1 MNCQI
6 MSVYTKQEII
16 IKGEGFQYMF
26 IRISNLKSEMILA
39 LTENQSFNIE
49 SIDVDLLYEKKRNTL
64 FNVFYGPPTK

>member
-1 MNCQI
+1 MNCRI

-26 IRISNLKSEMILA
+26 IRISNLKSEIILA

-49 SIDVDLLYEKKRNTL
+49 SIDVDLLYEKKRITL